1 MSEPQFPVPDPV
13 QSFWT
18 SSPDPLDEYRSSTKL
33 PQQCAVLIIGAGYAG
48 TSTAYHLM
56 QNGFDMSS
64 VLLLEARQI
73 CSGATGR
80 NGGHVKPDTYFNV
93 PKYSQLYGVKAAA
106 EIAKFETSQ
115 VLAVK
120 ELVEREKLNCDFQLT
135 RGVDVYLDEG
145 FAKRTADSYKRLV
158 EEGAVDMRDVAY
170 TGPDNAEQVS
180 LLCVLYTFFR
190 MLRY

>member
-1 MSEPQFPVPDPV
+1 MSEAQFPVPQPV
-13 QSFWT
+13 ESFWT
-18 SSPDPLDEYRSSTKL
+18 ASPDALDNYRSSSKL
-33 PQQCAVLIIGAGYAG
+33 PPQCDVLIIGSGYAG

-56 QNGFDMSS
+56 QSGVDMSS

-93 PKYSQLYGVKAAA
+93 PKYSQLFGTKAAA
-106 EIAKFETSQ
+106 EIVQFEISQ

-135 RGVDVYLDEG
+135 RGVDVYLDAA
-145 FAKRTADSYKRLV
+145 FARRTADSYRKLA
-158 EEGAVDMRDVAY
+158 EEGVIDVRDVAY
-170 TGPDNAEQVS
+170 TDSDSAERVS
-180 LLCVLYTFFR
+180 LACVLLTSFS
-190 MLRY
+190 MLRN